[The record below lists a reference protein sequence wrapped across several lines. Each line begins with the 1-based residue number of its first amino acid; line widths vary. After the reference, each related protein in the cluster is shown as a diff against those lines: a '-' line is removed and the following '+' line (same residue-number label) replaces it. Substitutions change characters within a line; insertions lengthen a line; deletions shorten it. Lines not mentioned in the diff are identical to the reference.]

1 MKKVFMIFFALSVC
15 AYTTFASGSGEA
27 NNFSVETYYRGVSAA
42 LSHKLDENEKAVA
55 NATYLWYSNKCDKKW
70 TDEIFDKAVK
80 KGAENCRND
89 AMIAA
94 AKAGKFGEKVL
105 KALIVAAGD
114 ASESIGKWVDK
125 NSERYDKAKK

>member
-1 MKKVFMIFFALSVC
+1 MIFFALSMCVS
-15 AYTTFASGSGEA
+15 AVFASGSNDA
-27 NNFSVETYYRGVSAA
+27 KNFSAESYYREVSGVLA
-42 LSHKLDENEKAVA
+42 HKLDDNEKAVA
-55 NATYLWYSNKCDKKW
+55 DATYLWYSNKCDKKW
-70 TDEIFDKAVK
+70 TSELFDKAVK

>member
-1 MKKVFMIFFALSVC
+1 MEHAKPLEALHC
-15 AYTTFASGSGEA
+15 
-27 NNFSVETYYRGVSAA
+27 YRGVSAA

-89 AMIAA
+89 AMITA

-105 KALIVAAGD
+105 KALVVAAGD
-114 ASESIGKWVDK
+114 ATESIGKWVDK
-125 NSERYDKAKK
+125 NSERYDKDKK